1 MKRYEFIKQNRKRF
15 PVRRLC
21 AMMRV
26 SSSGYYAWRKRPVSQ
41 RARENAALMIE
52 ISDIHKKSRESYGSP
67 RVHKELLAR
76 GHRLSRHRVARL
88 MRHGNIVAKQKRKR
102 KITTNS
108 RHNYPVAPNLLD
120 RNFTAEGPN
129 KKWVTDITYIRTAEG
144 WLYLAVV
151 MDLFSRM
158 IVGWAMDATMSAA
171 LVKRA
176 FEMAVSRR
184 KPPKGLLHHSDRGTQ
199 YASELYRSLLAD
211 YHVRVSMSR
220 TGNCYDNAVAESFF
234 STLKR
239 EQVDE
244 QDYLTRQQAKTD
256 IFRYIEGFYNPERR
270 HSTLDYL
277 SPAQFEQRYYN
288 SP

>member
-1 MKRYEFIKQNRKRF
+1 MKRYEFVDRYREEF

-21 AMMRV
+21 AVMRI
-26 SSSGYYAWRKRPVSQ
+26 SPSGYYTWRRRPASQ
-41 RARENAALMIE
+41 RSKENDTLTVKIAE
-52 ISDIHKKSRESYGSP
+52 IHKKSRRSYGSP
-67 RVHKELLAR
+67 RVYQELIAT
-76 GHRLSRHRVARL
+76 GYQLSENRVARL
-88 MRHGNIVAKQKRKR
+88 MRTGNIVAKRKKKR

-108 RHNYPVAPNLLD
+108 NHNYPVAPNLLNQD
-120 RNFTAEGPN
+120 FSAEQPN
-129 KKWVTDITYIRTAEG
+129 QKWVTDITYIPTAEG

-151 MDLFSRM
+151 IDLFSRM
-158 IVGWAMDATMSAA
+158 VVGWAMDATMSAK
-171 LVKRA
+171 LVKKA
-176 FEMAVSRR
+176 FVMAVANR
-184 KPPKGLLHHSDRGTQ
+184 KPAKGLLHHSDRGSQ
-199 YASELYRSLLAD
+199 YASGLYRKILAD

-244 QDYLTRQQAKTD
+244 QDYQTRQHAKTD
-256 IFRYIEGFYNPERR
+256 VFGYIEGFYNSTRR

>member
-1 MKRYEFIKQNRKRF
+1 MKRYEFIENYREKF

-26 SSSGYYAWRKRPVSQ
+26 SSSGYYDWRTRPTSQ
-41 RARENAALMIE
+41 RANENAELMIE
-52 ISDIHKKSRESYGSP
+52 IADVHRESRKNYGSP

-108 RHNYPVAPNLLD
+108 RHNCPVAPNLLD
-120 RNFTAEGPN
+120 RNFTAEEPN

-184 KPPKGLLHHSDRGTQ
+184 KPPKGLLHHSDRGSQ

-256 IFRYIEGFYNPERR
+256 IFSYIEGFYNPERR

>member
-1 MKRYEFIKQNRKRF
+1 M
-15 PVRRLC
+15 
-21 AMMRV
+21 
-26 SSSGYYAWRKRPVSQ
+26 WRNK
-41 RARENAALMIE
+41 
-52 ISDIHKKSRESYGSP
+52 
-67 RVHKELLAR
+67 
-76 GHRLSRHRVARL
+76 
-88 MRHGNIVAKQKRKR
+88 KRKR

-108 RHNYPVAPNLLD
+108 RHNYPVAPNFLNRD
-120 RNFTAEGPN
+120 FTAKVPN
-129 KKWVTDITYIRTAEG
+129 EKWVTDITYIRTAEG

-171 LVKRA
+171 LVKKA
-176 FEMAVSRR
+176 FKMAVSKR
-184 KPPKGLLHHSDRGTQ
+184 KPLKGLLHHSDRGSQ
-199 YASELYRSLLAD
+199 YASDLYRSTLAD

-256 IFRYIEGFYNPERR
+256 IFSYIEGFYNPERR

>member
-1 MKRYEFIKQNRKRF
+1 
-15 PVRRLC
+15 
-21 AMMRV
+21 MMRV
-26 SSSGYYAWRKRPVSQ
+26 SSSGYYAWHGRPVSQ
-41 RARENAALMIE
+41 RRKENAALMVE
-52 ISDIHKKSRESYGSP
+52 ISDIHKKSRKTYGSP

-76 GHRLSRHRVARL
+76 GRRLSENRVARL
-88 MRHGNIVAKQKRKR
+88 MRAGNIVAKQKRKR

-108 RHNYPVAPNLLD
+108 HHNYPVAPNLLNRD
-120 RNFTAEGPN
+120 FRAKVPN
-129 KKWVTDITYIRTAEG
+129 KKWVTDITYIPTAEG

-158 IVGWAMDATMSAA
+158 IVGWAMDATMSAE
-171 LVKRA
+171 LVKKA
-176 FEMAVSRR
+176 FKMAVTNR
-184 KPPKGLLHHSDRGTQ
+184 KPFKGLLHHSDRGSQ
-199 YASELYRSLLAD
+199 YASELYRSMLAD
-211 YHVRVSMSR
+211 YYVRVSMSR

-256 IFRYIEGFYNPERR
+256 IFSYIEGFYNPERR

-277 SPAQFEQRYYN
+277 SPAEFEQRYYN

>member
-1 MKRYEFIKQNRKRF
+1 MKRYEFVDRYREEF

-21 AMMRV
+21 AVMRI
-26 SSSGYYAWRKRPVSQ
+26 SPSGYYAWRRRPASQ
-41 RARENAALMIE
+41 RSKENNALIVE
-52 ISDIHKKSRESYGSP
+52 IAEIHEKSGRNYGSP
-67 RVHKELLAR
+67 RVYQELIAN
-76 GHRLSRHRVARL
+76 GYQLSENRVARL
-88 MRHGNIVAKQKRKR
+88 MRTGNIVAKRKKKR

-108 RHNYPVAPNLLD
+108 AHNYPIAPNLLD
-120 RNFTAEGPN
+120 RDFSADQPN
-129 KKWVTDITYIRTAEG
+129 QKWVTDITYIPTAEG

-151 MDLFSRM
+151 IDLFSRM
-158 IVGWAMDATMSAA
+158 VVGWAMDATMGAE
-171 LVKRA
+171 LVKKA
-176 FEMAVSRR
+176 FIMAVTNR
-184 KPPKGLLHHSDRGTQ
+184 KPAKGLLHHSDRGSQ
-199 YASELYRSLLAD
+199 YASGLYRKMLAD
-211 YHVRVSMSR
+211 YHVCVSMSC

-244 QDYLTRQQAKTD
+244 QDYQTRQHAKTD
-256 IFRYIEGFYNPERR
+256 IFGYIEGFYNSLRR